1 MDGKQNEDS
10 VWPFFDEAPD
20 DKLSTMTGQLSRS
33 KPTLSN
39 VPKEGTEKLFVAA
52 ADKARDKLIAELDR
66 LSMAA
71 ASREMQ
77 RAAAAVRVADI
88 QENIKELAKGFEKFH
103 SAVESCSLVNIDYAK
118 LEWMTLA
125 AAAPARNF
133 GFGTIGHQAVRAVLH
148 GKPWVGFN
156 TERNRAKKERR
167 RLKGKK

>member
-10 VWPFFDEAPD
+10 VWPFFDVSPD
-20 DKLSTMTGQLSRS
+20 DKLSTVTGQLSRS

-52 ADKARDKLIAELDR
+52 ADKARDKLIAELDM

-77 RAAAAVRVADI
+77 RAAVADI
-88 QENIKELAKGFEKFH
+88 QENIKELVKGFEKFH

-133 GFGTIGHQAVRAVLH
+133 GFGTIGHQAVRAVLR
-148 GKPWVGFN
+148 GKQWTGIN